1 MKSARTRSAIPTLKT
16 PQNIPLTLTRQE
28 LEQLLEA
35 LNDRAESWERT
46 AEALRASRGRNTRL
60 ASQDRST
67 GGLLERV
74 AWGGN
79 SELWP
84 EGATPQTSDEG
95 EPEDFTDGELE
106 SRRFCMQSS
115 LAGLTALQIAARC
128 RKVMDK
134 ILVQAEDRRL

>member
-1 MKSARTRSAIPTLKT
+1 MKPPT
-16 PQNIPLTLTRQE
+16 QIPLTLTRQE
-28 LEQLLEA
+28 LDQLLEA
-35 LNDRAESWERT
+35 LNDRAESWERI
-46 AEALRASRGRNTRL
+46 AESLRASRSRNTRL

-79 SELWP
+79 SELRP
-84 EGATPQTSDEG
+84 GDATPQLSDDS
-95 EPEDFTDGELE
+95 EPEDLTDGELE

-134 ILVQAEDRRL
+134 ILEQAEGEIAGFEPKTVVDG